1 MRYLLYSAILLA
13 HVHMTGCVHMHSVVT
28 VDVAGNGERI
38 KTKYRYRIVERS
50 PLDKKMLLDIYTD
63 KFAEF
68 QPEVFDTTGI
78 PVELSK
84 DDVTIKEKDQTFY
97 ILGPLT
103 FWTFPAVETLHE
115 NKLLSFKIAYT
126 NGLEMLAR
134 TCGRAVSAIA
144 NNPSPLLI
152 YNFSGAGC
160 IENGQMF
167 SGHNYDMTQIHI
179 DYLVEKR
186 AKAYAIAAR
195 LKELE
200 DSGRISEVLAVNVML
215 ADRLSRASHG
225 HTCHFEINDLE
236 HEGDFSYRF
245 ALSNKKIDGMTL
257 LDVNNIRNAFHAVI
271 RSLYVMKNPGLNP
284 RSIAVDFVEFAA
296 ADGHIRGKVVFV
308 TTEVERVS
316 YDSVSRMGRIS
327 ARVNV
332 NQLEDARRWVRKKI
346 GELASRSNI
355 AIEGDRI
362 PSDAKFYT
370 GSETLK
376 ENGILEVEFRTE

>member
-68 QPEVFDTTGI
+68 QPEVFDRTGI

-152 YNFSGAGC
+152 YNFSGARC

-179 DYLVEKR
+179 DYLVEK
-186 AKAYAIAAR
+186 
-195 LKELE
+195 
-200 DSGRISEVLAVNVML
+200 M
-215 ADRLSRASHG
+215 SRH
-225 HTCHFEINDLE
+225 C
-236 HEGDFSYRF
+236 
-245 ALSNKKIDGMTL
+245 
-257 LDVNNIRNAFHAVI
+257 
-271 RSLYVMKNPGLNP
+271 LN
-284 RSIAVDFVEFAA
+284 
-296 ADGHIRGKVVFV
+296 
-308 TTEVERVS
+308 
-316 YDSVSRMGRIS
+316 
-327 ARVNV
+327 
-332 NQLEDARRWVRKKI
+332 
-346 GELASRSNI
+346 
-355 AIEGDRI
+355 
-362 PSDAKFYT
+362 
-370 GSETLK
+370 
-376 ENGILEVEFRTE
+376 